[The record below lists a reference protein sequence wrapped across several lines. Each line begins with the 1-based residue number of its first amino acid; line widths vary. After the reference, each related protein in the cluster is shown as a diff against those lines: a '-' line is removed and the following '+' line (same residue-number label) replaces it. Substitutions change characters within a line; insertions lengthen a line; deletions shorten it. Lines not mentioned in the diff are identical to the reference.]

1 MMDDKQPDK
10 QHWLQTVLDN
20 TKTTEYALLIP
31 LMAFLT
37 LAVMGI
43 FSYMLYDFFIGITE
57 QIPDVPVE
65 ETIEYPELKSV
76 PEQGK

>member
-10 QHWLQTVLDN
+10 QHWLQNVLDN

-43 FSYMLYDFFIGITE
+43 FSYMLYEFFIGIAE

-65 ETIEYPELKSV
+65 ETIEHPELKSV
-76 PEQGK
+76 PAQGK